1 MKNKNTENNK
11 RLDVFLTE
19 NFNLGRQ
26 KAAELIK
33 LKAVNV
39 NGKTVL
45 KAGHK
50 LKADDEVE
58 ILYNPFKFV
67 SRGGLKLEKA
77 IKVFNLNINGLVC
90 ADIGASTGGFCD
102 CMLQNNAKKVY
113 AIDVGTN
120 QLHKSLIE
128 YSKVVN
134 IEKTNFRYF
143 DVNSIEKVDFAATDV
158 SFISLKYIL
167 NNMHLILK
175 QNAAAVVL
183 VKPQF
188 EAGKEN
194 IGKNGTVKKRE
205 VHKQVLKNAITFA
218 EKALFTV
225 KGLCFSPIKGP
236 NGNIEYLIL
245 LKNSENEGFNFN
257 INVSKTVE
265 EAFENLKD

>member
-33 LKAVNV
+33 LKAVTV

-128 YSKVVN
+128 NSKVVN

-167 NNMHLILK
+167 NNMHFILK

-194 IGKNGTVKKRE
+194 IGKNGIVKDARVHENVICDLRESAKKEGLAMCALCPSPITGGDGNREYTALFITGGEVAVSDGDIEKTVK
-205 VHKQVLKNAITFA
+205 
-218 EKALFTV
+218 
-225 KGLCFSPIKGP
+225 
-236 NGNIEYLIL
+236 
-245 LKNSENEGFNFN
+245 
-257 INVSKTVE
+257 
-265 EAFENLKD
+265 EAFAK